1 MCRVLEGKVDGGIG
15 SNRDGNI
22 GVGTSPKW
30 EAKGREHGYFRR
42 PIAQDVQTGGGGARG
57 SRVASTL
64 SQVPVS
70 SRINYDET

>member
-30 EAKGREHGYFRR
+30 EAKGREHGYSRR
-42 PIAQDVQTGGGGARG
+42 PIAQDVQTGGGHGV
-57 SRVASTL
+57 VASHRPFL
-64 SQVPVS
+64 
-70 SRINYDET
+70 RYRYLRE

>member
-1 MCRVLEGKVDGGIG
+1 MCVEYLKVDGGIG

-30 EAKGREHGYFRR
+30 EAKGRERGYSRR
-42 PIAQDVQTGGGGARG
+42 PIAQDVQTGGGG

>member
-1 MCRVLEGKVDGGIG
+1 MCVEYLKVDGGIG

-30 EAKGREHGYFRR
+30 EAKGRERGYSRR
-42 PIAQDVQTGGGGARG
+42 PIVQDGGVDGLDGV
-57 SRVASTL
+57 VASHRPFL
-64 SQVPVS
+64 RYRAVS

>member
-1 MCRVLEGKVDGGIG
+1 MCRVEYLKVDGGIG

-30 EAKGREHGYFRR
+30 EAKRRERGYSRR
-42 PIAQDVQTGGGGARG
+42 PIAQDVQTGGGGG